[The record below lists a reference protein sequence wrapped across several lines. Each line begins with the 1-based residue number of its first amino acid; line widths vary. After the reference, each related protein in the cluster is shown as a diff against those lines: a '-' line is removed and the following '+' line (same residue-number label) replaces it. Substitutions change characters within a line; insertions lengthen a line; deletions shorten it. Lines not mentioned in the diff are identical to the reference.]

1 MTQPNPEHQRW
12 SPDEVARLLTSSTA
26 LMDLDHAS
34 ARIVVKLMKAERF
47 AKGAVILQEGVA
59 RNGFMML
66 VLRGEVVVEQQG
78 MRRADSVMLG
88 VVGVG
93 GLLGE
98 MSLLDGEPRSATC
111 TAHSDVEAAVLDRE
125 TLAKMM
131 ESHPLET
138 AKLFAVLLK
147 RMSSRLRVA
156 NRKIKAL
163 TTQNQSLAA
172 DMQAHLSTATAPPPT
187 YRTPDFDANDSGMII
202 L

>member
-1 MTQPNPEHQRW
+1 MDSPASEHRRW
-12 SPDEVARLLTSSTA
+12 SPDEVAKLLTSSTA
-26 LMDLDHAS
+26 LMDLDYAS
-34 ARIVVKLMKAERF
+34 ARLVVKIMKAERY
-47 AKGAVILQEGVA
+47 AKGTVILQEGVA

-66 VLRGEVVVEQQG
+66 VLQGEVAVEQQG
-78 MRRADSVMLG
+78 TRRSDTVMLG

-111 TAHSDVEAAVLDRE
+111 TAFSDVEAAVLDRE
-125 TLAKMM
+125 VLTAMM

-156 NRKIKAL
+156 NRKIKSLA
-163 TTQNQSLAA
+163 TQNQTLAA
-172 DMQAHLSTATAPPPT
+172 EVEAHKQGSKAATAPPSAT
-187 YRTPDFDANDSGMII
+187 GSDDSGMII
-202 L
+202 I